1 MWITIRDINSDIFK
15 WNSHEDILPQ
25 WIIPEMFDIFYSS
38 VQWII
43 PEMFDIF
50 YSSVQW
56 IIPEMF
62 DIFYSSVQW
71 KIPEMLAIFEQCS
84 VQTLQGYILH
94 HTAFRRLE

>member
-56 IIPEMF
+56 
-62 DIFYSSVQW
+62 
-71 KIPEMLAIFEQCS
+71 KIPEMLAIFEQCT